1 MAQSSLNQIVLDAV
15 SQANRNTQ
23 TASNPQATAQSL
35 LPQSTADFSS
45 ALSQAADQIA
55 GLTSSNQSLVDVIN
69 SNTQAVTQNS
79 SAHGSSS
86 SGGSTAST
94 VGSIAGAV
102 FGSGLG
108 LIPLIS
114 SIAGLF
120 GGGSSN
126 SAPTLT
132 KYAAPPS
139 LNVDLADT
147 AGANNGISSFPGV
160 IYGQNGL
167 PQAAPQSQNS
177 TAGSS
182 SQSSQQITVQVNA
195 MDSQSFMDHSYEI
208 AQAVRSAMLN
218 MSSINDVVS
227 DL

>member
-15 SQANRNTQ
+15 NQANRNT
-23 TASNPQATAQSL
+23 TTSNPQTAAQSL
-35 LPQSTADFSS
+35 LPQSTTDFSS
-45 ALSQAADQIA
+45 ALTQAAQQIA
-55 GLTSSNQSLVDVIN
+55 GLTASNQNLVDVIN
-69 SNTQAVTQNS
+69 NNTQAVTQNS
-79 SAHGSSS
+79 TNHGA
-86 SGGSTAST
+86 SGSSTAST
-94 VGSIAGAV
+94 VESIAGTV

-108 LIPLIS
+108 VIPLVS
-114 SIAGLF
+114 SILGLF
-120 GGGSSN
+120 GGGGSDA
-126 SAPTLT
+126 APTLT

-147 AGANNGISSFPGV
+147 AGANSGVGSFPGV
-160 IYGQNGL
+160 VYGQAGL
-167 PQAAPQSQNS
+167 PSPIPASTNTSAQN
-177 TAGSS
+177 
-182 SQSSQQITVQVNA
+182 QQISIHVNA

>member
-1 MAQSSLNQIVLDAV
+1 MAQNSLNQIVLEAV
-15 SQANRNTQ
+15 TQANRSTQ
-23 TASNPQATAQSL
+23 TTSNPQAAAQSL
-35 LPQSTADFSS
+35 LPQSTSDFSS
-45 ALSQAADQIA
+45 ALSQAATQIA

-69 SNTQAVTQNS
+69 SNTQAVLQNS
-79 SAHGSSS
+79 SAHGS
-86 SGGSTAST
+86 GGSSAAST

-120 GGGSSN
+120 GGGSSD

-139 LNVDLADT
+139 LNVGLADT
-147 AGANNGISSFPGV
+147 PGANNGISSFPGV
-160 IYGQNGL
+160 VYGQNGL
-167 PQAAPQSQNS
+167 PQAPQSQSS
-177 TAGSS
+177 TAS
-182 SQSSQQITVQVNA
+182 SQSQQISIQVNA
-195 MDSQSFMDHSYEI
+195 IDSQSFMDHSYEI